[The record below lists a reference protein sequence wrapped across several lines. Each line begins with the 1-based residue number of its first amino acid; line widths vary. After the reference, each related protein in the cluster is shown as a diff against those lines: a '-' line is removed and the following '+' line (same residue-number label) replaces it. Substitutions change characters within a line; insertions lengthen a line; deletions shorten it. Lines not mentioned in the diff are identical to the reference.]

1 MLITMKALR
10 GKWKADKLTH
20 ISSNCHKRNY
30 ILLIPRMYKHI
41 SPFSKSSFPL
51 LCHFCTLM
59 VSGSIWQQ
67 ELLLALPPFLW
78 LLLPCIRVDLVPH
91 PAQDIG
97 GGFSGH
103 NEWLNHCWRQL
114 TENSTHCPRHP
125 TLFVLPGGCVIDGQ
139 CCVCDP
145 LCMETPKN
153 PIKRQFCNVNVVW
166 VNHIYFLYLFYHC
179 VGFGYTFPQINGLM
193 SKSVMSVPFYP
204 LCVSFIRHWR
214 HHVIGRL
221 SCCLRWHKQWN
232 KIVRKALEVNADFFL
247 FTVERWVYLDGPH
260 HPVGELQSSHS
271 CRRSKGGSAA
281 LKPTDYPTVF
291 PVLLNWEP
299 DQVPESLNWTDQNIH
314 LKNTPESVRAPF
326 HLHDMLAQLQKPW
339 LNQLSTFC
347 GNKKHW
353 KLLKSCANRIHIG
366 NLCKRNGFLIM
377 QYSNYRNR

>member
-67 ELLLALPPFLW
+67 DLLLALPPFLW

-103 NEWLNHCWRQL
+103 NEWLNHCWWQL
-114 TENSTHCPRHP
+114 TENSTHRPRHP
-125 TLFVLPGGCVIDGQ
+125 TLFMLPGGCVIDGQ

-153 PIKRQFCNVNVVW
+153 PIKRQFFNVNVVW
-166 VNHIYFLYLFYHC
+166 VNNIYFLYLFYHC

-204 LCVSFIRHWR
+204 LCVSFVRHWR
-214 HHVIGRL
+214 HHVISRL

-232 KIVRKALEVNADFFL
+232 EIVTKALEVNADFFYL
-247 FTVERWVYLDGPH
+247 QWKDEFTWMVRTILLVSSRAAIAVDVPKEAVPRWNPRTIRPSFLYC
-260 HPVGELQSSHS
+260 SI
-271 CRRSKGGSAA
+271 GSQ
-281 LKPTDYPTVF
+281 TR
-291 PVLLNWEP
+291 
-299 DQVPESLNWTDQNIH
+299 SLNPWTEQTKTFILKIH
-314 LKNTPESVRAPF
+314 L
-326 HLHDMLAQLQKPW
+326 
-339 LNQLSTFC
+339 NQ
-347 GNKKHW
+347 
-353 KLLKSCANRIHIG
+353 
-366 NLCKRNGFLIM
+366 
-377 QYSNYRNR
+377 